1 MRPKYM
7 RQVREAQEATR
18 QKKLRDT
25 PYGRDIDEGKTT
37 AAQYKAAYG
46 TVPHNMATK
55 AGGNQKLKAINKRA
69 SMVSGKKAAEGVLSN
84 KSASVIPDDE
94 TAKSIKAK
102 RKTGTVYTAARFKKV
117 KSKKTGK
124 LGSDVVKNP
133 EEFEAEYQASG
144 TGKAGDTFE
153 AMKTPSKKKKRKLPQ
168 SLRSAGKTG
177 KRRARAKARERV
189 IEKNE
194 TPGRTKETA
203 KKIGKG
209 IGKGIEK
216 VKKVFKGKKKKPYI
230 EKGRTKPRTKKQATA
245 EEVINPD
252 EFEAMYQASGKKKG
266 K

>member
-46 TVPHNMATK
+46 TAPGANE
-55 AGGNQKLKAINKRA
+55 KLKAINKRA

-94 TAKSIKAK
+94 TASKIKAK
-102 RKTGTVYTAARFKKV
+102 RKTGII
-117 KSKKTGK
+117 KKTATTSK
-124 LGSDVVKNP
+124 TLGSDVMKNP
-133 EEFEAEYQASG
+133 KKFEAEYQASG

-153 AMKTPSKKKKRKLPQ
+153 AMKTKKKRKLPQ

-177 KRRARAKARERV
+177 KRRARAKSRERA
-189 IEKNE
+189 IEK
-194 TPGRTKETA
+194 
-203 KKIGKG
+203 
-209 IGKGIEK
+209 
-216 VKKVFKGKKKKPYI
+216 KP
-230 EKGRTKPRTKKQATA
+230 KTKKTKKTKNQK
-245 EEVINPD
+245 D
-252 EFEAMYQASGKKKG
+252 LEAAYGSPKDTERMMEGKPLKESLISKISKKFKKG

>member
-46 TVPHNMATK
+46 TAPGANE
-55 AGGNQKLKAINKRA
+55 KLKAINKRA

-84 KSASVIPDDE
+84 KSASVVPDDK

-102 RKTGTVYTAARFKKV
+102 RKTGTVYAAARFKKV

-153 AMKTPSKKKKRKLPQ
+153 AMKTTKKKRK
-168 SLRSAGKTG
+168 KHT
-177 KRRARAKARERV
+177 KRAARERFR
-189 IEKNE
+189 E
-194 TPGRTKETA
+194 A
-203 KKIGKG
+203 Q
-209 IGKGIEK
+209 
-216 VKKVFKGKKKKPYI
+216 KGKKPK
-230 EKGRTKPRTKKQATA
+230 TKKTKKTKNQK
-245 EEVINPD
+245 D
-252 EFEAMYQASGKKKG
+252 LEAAYGSPKDTERMMKGKPLKESLGSKLKKKFG
-266 K
+266 KGQ

>member
-46 TVPHNMATK
+46 TAPGANE
-55 AGGNQKLKAINKRA
+55 KLKAINKRA

-94 TAKSIKAK
+94 TASKIKAK
-102 RKTGTVYTAARFKKV
+102 RKKGTVYATARFKKV
-117 KSKKTGK
+117 KSKKTGTTSK
-124 LGSDVVKNP
+124 TDTTSKTLGSDVMTNP

-153 AMKTPSKKKKRKLPQ
+153 AMKTPSKKRKLPQ

-177 KRRARAKARERV
+177 KRRARTKARERV
-189 IEKNE
+189 TEKNKKPK
-194 TPGRTKETA
+194 TKKTKEQKELEAAYGSPKDT
-203 KKIGKG
+203 KRMM
-209 IGKGIEK
+209 
-216 VKKVFKGKKKKPYI
+216 KGKNLKESWGSKLSKKF
-230 EKGRTKPRTKKQATA
+230 R
-245 EEVINPD
+245 
-252 EFEAMYQASGKKKG
+252 KG

>member
-1 MRPKYM
+1 MQNRGNMRRIKA
-7 RQVREAQEATR
+7 AQEATR

-46 TVPHNMATK
+46 TVSTPQ
-55 AGGNQKLKAINKRA
+55 GGGGHR
-69 SMVSGKKAAEGVLSN
+69 GKIMRKNAAAGVLSN
-84 KSASVIPDDE
+84 KSASVVPDDK

-102 RKTGTVYTAARFKKV
+102 RKTGTVYAAARFKKV

-153 AMKTPSKKKKRKLPQ
+153 AMKTTKKKRK
-168 SLRSAGKTG
+168 KHT
-177 KRRARAKARERV
+177 KRAARERFR
-189 IEKNE
+189 EAQKN
-194 TPGRTKETA
+194 
-203 KKIGKG
+203 
-209 IGKGIEK
+209 
-216 VKKVFKGKKKKPYI
+216 KKP
-230 EKGRTKPRTKKQATA
+230 KTKKTKKTKNQK
-245 EEVINPD
+245 D
-252 EFEAMYQASGKKKG
+252 LEAAYGSPKDTERMMEGKPLKESLMSKISKKFKKG